1 MLKFHE
7 ELKFESLHCSLQA
20 VWTAKTNAI
29 SVSSQELLPR
39 KVKARCSPD
48 VLRQGGP
55 ESRPQPLLP
64 SPGQAGQTG
73 QQEGHWSRRVTQGL
87 QT

>member
-1 MLKFHE
+1 MLKFHKK
-7 ELKFESLHCSLQA
+7 LKFESLHCSLQA
-20 VWTAKTNAI
+20 VWTAKINAI

-48 VLRQGGP
+48 ELRQRAGP
-55 ESRPQPLLP
+55 SPAPQPGTHRTARRTL
-64 SPGQAGQTG
+64 
-73 QQEGHWSRRVTQGL
+73 QQEGDTGL